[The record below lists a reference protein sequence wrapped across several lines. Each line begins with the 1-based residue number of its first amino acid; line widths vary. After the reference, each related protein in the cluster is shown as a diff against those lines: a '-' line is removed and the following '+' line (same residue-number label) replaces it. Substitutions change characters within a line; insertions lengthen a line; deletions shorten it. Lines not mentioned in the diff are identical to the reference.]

1 MASKLSINI
10 DNDSLLFLQYLVSVK
25 LYDTESL
32 MRVIANP
39 KLVSSMFEIFIE
51 ERKKNVL
58 YKK

>member
-39 KLVSSMFEIFIE
+39 KLVSSMFEIFIK